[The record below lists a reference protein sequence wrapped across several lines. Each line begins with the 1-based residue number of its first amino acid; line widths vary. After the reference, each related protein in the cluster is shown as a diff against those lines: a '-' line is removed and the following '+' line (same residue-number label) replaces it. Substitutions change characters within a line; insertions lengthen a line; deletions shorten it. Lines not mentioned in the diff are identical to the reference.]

1 MPTQRKMTLTKKVIF
16 NLPIV
21 LVEKLQ
27 KIPRGKRSQ
36 FVAESLERQL
46 RIYKRMEMIEFLRN
60 IQNSSDFDLIFMNI
74 TQGFLM
80 KLDEDLEFQ
89 KKVIENIKQ
98 LLSAKRKELVKI
110 SQDKKIIEKLKE
122 NEYEAYVKMMDKKE
136 NLFLDDMSSKLY
148 NKKINSNKA
157 YGK

>member
-1 MPTQRKMTLTKKVIF
+1 MAFKFRFETVLQYREKM
-16 NLPIV
+16 
-21 LVEKLQ
+21 EQQ
-27 KIPRGKRSQ
+27 KIKELFDIRRTLLKEEEKFTSI
-36 FVAESLERQL
+36 LD
-46 RIYKRMEMIEFLRN
+46 KRMEMIEFLRN